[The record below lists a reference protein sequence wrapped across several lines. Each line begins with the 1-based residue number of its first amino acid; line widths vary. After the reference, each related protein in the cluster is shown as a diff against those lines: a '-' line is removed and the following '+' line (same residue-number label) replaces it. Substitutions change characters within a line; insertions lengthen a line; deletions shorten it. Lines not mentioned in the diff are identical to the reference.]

1 VTSSATTARRTGRGN
16 IRRIVLRR
24 RARFKAPP
32 ESLQNSPPP
41 AACPAARRARGVHS
55 FDIIQHVPAVLRI
68 HPADNVLVA
77 LRPLAARERGDGVVA
92 LQDIPAGHKLAAR
105 AIGAGEAVIKYGYP
119 IGVAERDIAPGE
131 HVHAHN
137 VRSALRGRVDAGLA
151 SGARQPEP
159 PVVHPKLTFDGYRRP
174 DGRAATR
181 NEIWIVNT
189 VGCVNHASERIAST
203 ANRELAREGAGIE
216 GVFAFPHP
224 FGCSQLGDDLSRT
237 QKVLA
242 GLVNHANAAAVLI
255 LGLGCENNQMRLFL
269 ETLGPVERQRVRYFN
284 AQEVSDEVEEG
295 VKAVRELAEY
305 AQQFV
310 RQRIDASEL
319 IVAMK
324 CGGSDGFSGITANPL
339 VGRVADRICAAGG
352 TVLLSEV
359 PEMFGAEQVLLERAT
374 DEGARHSVVDLVN
387 SFRDYFRR
395 YNQPIDENPSP
406 GNKDGGITTLAEKS
420 LGCVQKGGRAP
431 VKQVLQYG
439 EPAPPRLGG
448 LALVNAPGNDG
459 VSSTA
464 MTIAG
469 AHVLLFTTGR
479 GTPMGFPSPTI
490 KVSSNSDIAQRKP
503 QWIDF
508 DAGVLT
514 DGIKSLDELG
524 DELMHFV
531 VDVASGRKRTKNEQN
546 AYREIA
552 IWKDGVTL

>member
-1 VTSSATTARRTGRGN
+1 VAS
-16 IRRIVLRR
+16 
-24 RARFKAPP
+24 
-32 ESLQNSPPP
+32 
-41 AACPAARRARGVHS
+41 
-55 FDIIQHVPAVLRI
+55 VLRI
-68 HPADNVLVA
+68 HPTDNVLVA
-77 LRPLAARERGDGVVA
+77 LRPLKAHQRVDGV
-92 LQDIPAGHKLAAR
+92 LLPQDIPPGHKLAAR
-105 AIGAGEAVIKYGYP
+105 TIGAGEHVIKYGYP
-119 IGVAERDIAPGE
+119 IGIAERDIEPGE
-131 HVHAHN
+131 HVHTHN
-137 VRSALRGRVDAGLA
+137 VRSALDGRIDAEGFAPSTHTDVAPRGA
-151 SGARQPEP
+151 
-159 PVVHPKLTFDGYRRP
+159 LTFDGYRRP

-203 ANRELAREGAGIE
+203 AHRELASDGSGID

-224 FGCSQLGDDLSRT
+224 FGCSQLGDDLSKT

-242 GLVNHANAAAVLI
+242 GLVNHPNAAAVLI

-269 ETLGPVERQRVRYFN
+269 DTLGPVERQRVRCFN
-284 AQEVSDEVEEG
+284 AQDVCDEIEEG
-295 VKAVRELAEY
+295 VNAVRELAEY
-305 AQQFV
+305 ASQFKHGS
-310 RQRIDASEL
+310 IDAAEL
-319 IVAMK
+319 VVAMK

-339 VGRVADRICAAGG
+339 VGRVADRISAAGG

-359 PEMFGAEQVLLERAT
+359 PEMFGAEEVLLERAV
-374 DEGARHSVVDLVN
+374 DESTRGHVVHLVN
-387 SFRDYFRR
+387 NFRDYFRR

-431 VKQVLQYG
+431 VKRVLLYG
-439 EPAPPRLGG
+439 EPAPARLGG

-479 GTPMGFPSPTI
+479 GTPMGFPAPTI
-490 KVSSNSDIAQRKP
+490 KVSSNSDIATRKP

-514 DGIKSLDELG
+514 DGSKSLDELG
-524 DELMHFV
+524 DELTRFV
-531 VDVASGRKRTKNEQN
+531 LDVASGRTRTKNEIN

>member
-1 VTSSATTARRTGRGN
+1 MPA
-16 IRRIVLRR
+16 
-24 RARFKAPP
+24 RARA
-32 ESLQNSPPP
+32 S
-41 AACPAARRARGVHS
+41 GGI
-55 FDIIQHVPAVLRI
+55 DIINRVPDVLRI
-68 HPADNVLVA
+68 HPDDNVLVA
-77 LRPLAARERGDGVVA
+77 LRPLKGHDRAGGVVLA
-92 LQDIPAGHKLAAR
+92 QDIPTGHKLAAR
-105 AIGAGEAVIKYGYP
+105 AIGAGEPVIKYGYP

-131 HVHAHN
+131 HVHTHN
-137 VRSALRGRVDAGLA
+137 LRSALDGRIDLGPTPPIQ
-151 SGARQPEP
+151 RIEP
-159 PVVHPKLTFDGYRRP
+159 TPHRSLTFDGYRRA

-203 ANRELAREGAGIE
+203 ANRALAQEGSGID

-224 FGCSQLGDDLSRT
+224 FGCSQLGDDLSKT

-242 GLVNHANAAAVLI
+242 GLVNHPNAAAVLI

-269 ETLGPVERQRVRYFN
+269 DTLGPLERQRVRYFN
-284 AQEVSDEVEEG
+284 AQDVSDEIEEG
-295 VKAVRELAEY
+295 VNAVRELAEY
-305 AQQFV
+305 ARQFK
-310 RQRIDASEL
+310 REPIDAAEL
-319 IVAMK
+319 VVAMK

-339 VGRVADRICAAGG
+339 VGRVADRISAAGG

-359 PEMFGAEQVLLERAT
+359 PEMFGAEQVLLARAVG
-374 DEGARHSVVDLVN
+374 EPARRGVIDLVN
-387 SFRDYFRR
+387 NFRDYFRR

-431 VKQVLQYG
+431 VKRVLEYG
-439 EPAPPRLGG
+439 EPAPSRLGG
-448 LALVNAPGNDG
+448 LALVNSPGNDG

-479 GTPMGFPSPTI
+479 GTPMGFPAPTV
-490 KVSSNSDIAQRKP
+490 KVSSNSDIAARKP

-514 DGIKSLDELG
+514 EGRRSIDELG
-524 DELMHFV
+524 DELTRFV
-531 VDVASGRKRTKNEQN
+531 LDVASGLQRTKNETN